1 MSSLI
6 EKAQDILENSDFN
19 NLPYEERKRIAKYK
33 TEQQILT
40 IMQIIETD
48 EDYTTREWKN
58 KLMRWLEHF
67 VEFYRTEWMM

>member
-1 MSSLI
+1 MTSLF

-40 IMQIIETD
+40 IMQMIEKD
-48 EDYTTREWKN
+48 KDYTTRAWKN
-58 KLMRWLEHF
+58 KQMKWLECV
-67 VEFYRTEWMM
+67 VESYRTEWMR